1 MACPLPET
9 ARTASYDPDETV
21 PTKRARRTALNAAV
35 AQSAPVCVAPS
46 DDRDRDRAATGGAH
60 LLRLPV
66 EVLDAVVG
74 FLGPTDLLHGA
85 AACVAL
91 YAVAAPRLRRE
102 GDARDEFL
110 RRCRGMCADPA
121 GRHGGCADVQGLA
134 RMAADTCRR
143 WGLSPEG
150 SFSAIRTRMHR
161 LLIVPV
167 GHMSFE
173 AHCVYHV
180 HHLHAERLLLRRDE
194 NAAFAERHAH
204 ACATARNPVLVLR
217 AGDVVGLSLQTDA
230 TWVGRLA
237 QVDLRRV
244 TPEQCV
250 ALTMKDNRLVLC
262 LRIDRFAHETPSGTV
277 SFSLNL
283 WTEVPADA
291 APLAHGGGDG
301 SRLADACARYA
312 THLEQTWDAPPG
324 SVAMVRTGHEGSRNA
339 HRWRLAA
346 AAQEAAFRYY
356 ARVGLPVS
364 RVTAMYSR
372 LGAEPDY
379 TEAQE

>member
-1 MACPLPET
+1 M
-9 ARTASYDPDETV
+9 
-21 PTKRARRTALNAAV
+21 
-35 AQSAPVCVAPS
+35 CVAPS
-46 DDRDRDRAATGGAH
+46 DDRDRDRDGDRAATGDAH

-91 YAVAAPRLRRE
+91 CAVAAPRLRRE
-102 GDARDEFL
+102 GDARDAFL

-121 GRHGGCADVQGLA
+121 GRRGGCADVQGLA
-134 RMAADTCRR
+134 RMAADTGRR

-150 SFSAIRTRMHR
+150 SFSAIRARMHR

-167 GHMSFE
+167 GHMLFE

-180 HHLHAERLLLRRDE
+180 HHLRAEHLLLRRDE
-194 NAAFAERHAH
+194 NAPFAERRTHG
-204 ACATARNPVLVLR
+204 CATAGNTVLVLR
-217 AGDVVGLSLQTDA
+217 AGDAVGLSLQTDT

-237 QVDLRRV
+237 RVDLRRM

-250 ALTMKDNRLVLC
+250 ALTMKDNRLVLS
-262 LRIDRFAHETPSGTV
+262 LRIDRFAHGTPSGTV

-283 WTEVPADA
+283 WAEVPADA
-291 APLAHGGGDG
+291 APLAHGDSYGYDGDG
-301 SRLADACARYA
+301 DGGRFVDACARYA
-312 THLEQTWDAPPG
+312 THLEQAWDAPPG

-372 LGAEPDY
+372 TGAEPDY